1 MNTHRNSR
9 QQQSFQSEKK
19 AVLNTKNQ
27 KSPYLF
33 DEKYQEID
41 VFFNKLHENFP
52 VIYANIRV

>member
-33 DEKYQEID
+33 DEAVNYRSEIRAAQY
-41 VFFNKLHENFP
+41 L
-52 VIYANIRV
+52 